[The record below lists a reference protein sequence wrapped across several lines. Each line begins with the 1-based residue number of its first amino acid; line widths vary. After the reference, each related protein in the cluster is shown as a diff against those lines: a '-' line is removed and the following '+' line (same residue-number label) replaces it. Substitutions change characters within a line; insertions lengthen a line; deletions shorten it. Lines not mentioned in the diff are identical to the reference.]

1 MNVIALGPIDLA
13 VASTLVL
20 VAGGLSLALGLGLE
34 RRLLWAA
41 VRTVV
46 QLTLLGYVLT
56 WVFGVDG
63 PFVVLVMAAVMT
75 LAAARAAVR
84 RPSRRYRGAF
94 GHAFAALLTTGLV
107 TTAVVTQVV
116 VGVEPWYRPQYVIP
130 LLGMVFGNSLT
141 GIALCLDHLLTSL
154 DEDREQ
160 IELALAM
167 GATAEEASQDALRE
181 ALRRGLIPI
190 INAMSVAGLVS
201 LPGMMTGQILA
212 GSPPLTAV
220 AYQVVVMF
228 MIAAGTALG
237 SMMAALM
244 VRRRLFNDRHQLR
257 VELIERQGE

>member
-1 MNVIALGPIDLA
+1 MNVIELGPIDLA
-13 VASTLVL
+13 VASALVL
-20 VAGGLSLALGLGLE
+20 LAGGLSLALGLGLE

-56 WVFGVDG
+56 WVFGVDR
-63 PFVVLVMAAVMT
+63 PLVVMVMAAVMT

-94 GHAFAALLTTGLV
+94 GHAFVALLTTGLV

-141 GIALCLDHLLTSL
+141 GIALCMDHLLEAF
-154 DEDREQ
+154 DADRAQ
-160 IELALAM
+160 IELALAL
-167 GATAEEASQDALRE
+167 GATAHEASQHAVKE

-190 INAMSVAGLVS
+190 INAMSVAGIVS

-228 MIAAGTALG
+228 MIAAGTSLG
-237 SMMAALM
+237 SMMAALL
-244 VRRRLFNDRHQLR
+244 VRRRLFNERHQLR
-257 VELIERQGE
+257 AELIEAQRD